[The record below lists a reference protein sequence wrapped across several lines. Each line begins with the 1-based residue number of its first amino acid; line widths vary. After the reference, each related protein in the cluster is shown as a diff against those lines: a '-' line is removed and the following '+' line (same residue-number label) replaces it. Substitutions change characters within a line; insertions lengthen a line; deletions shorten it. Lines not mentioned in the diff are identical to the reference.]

1 MEQPDNLRAAWL
13 KAGWKRGAF
22 IRLDSNP
29 DLLGELPKK
38 IVDAIADKNLACIVP
53 IIYDCALVEQSFYKE
68 PWAQVLVVWQ
78 AKFDGNFANARNPR
92 KLHITALEKS
102 NSVCFEVSAL
112 SFAQVDR
119 ETLLKA
125 VPDQSIQFEDDNL
138 SMLLD
143 WVAQRYRQA
152 TFPDSFNK
160 RLDPFRKSLKKL
172 WESELFGKFAS
183 GVFVKIDTNEELHDD
198 DIYNIEVIISIPYF
212 MRGREYRNFEQNH
225 SHTMITQLKSI
236 FDTAKGIELKK
247 IETLTERELTKEV
260 ERQFSRF
267 SLEYFSYNSGLDEHP
282 LPGEFLGA

>member
-29 DLLGELPKK
+29 ELLGELPKK
-38 IVDAIADKNLACIVP
+38 IVDAVKDKTLACIVP
-53 IIYDCALVEQSFYKE
+53 IIYDCALVEHSFYKE
-68 PWAQVLVVWQ
+68 PWAQVLVVWE

-102 NSVCFEVSAL
+102 NPVCFEVSAL

-125 VPDQSIQFEDDNL
+125 TPDSSMQFESDNL

-160 RLDPFRKSLKKL
+160 RLGPFNKQLKKL
-172 WESELFGKFAS
+172 WGSELFGKFAS
-183 GVFVKIDTNEELHDD
+183 GVFVKIDTTEELSDD
-198 DIYNIEVIISIPYF
+198 DIYNIEVIISIPYH
-212 MRGREYRNFEQNH
+212 MKGREYRNFEQNN
-225 SHTMITQLKSI
+225 SDTMIFQLKSI
-236 FDTAKGIELKK
+236 FDAAKGIELNK

-260 ERQFSRF
+260 EREFSRF
-267 SLEYFSYNSGLDEHP
+267 SLEYFSYNPGLEEHP